1 MKTQSRSFF
10 SSTILPSTSGD
21 FGWGGFVHVAMVHGH
36 LLFRAAT
43 MTTKLNP
50 LGADFHLPTP
60 MDTLISKILGQ
71 RLLADFANFVKKRKP
86 LGVQLKPAKIG

>member
-1 MKTQSRSFF
+1 
-10 SSTILPSTSGD
+10 
-21 FGWGGFVHVAMVHGH
+21 
-36 LLFRAAT
+36 